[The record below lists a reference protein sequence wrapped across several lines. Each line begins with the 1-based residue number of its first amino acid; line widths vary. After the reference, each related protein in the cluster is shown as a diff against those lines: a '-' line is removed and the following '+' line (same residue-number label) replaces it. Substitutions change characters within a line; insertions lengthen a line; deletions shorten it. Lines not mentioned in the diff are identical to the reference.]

1 VTTTPPLL
9 PADVAALLPTP
20 CMLVDVAA
28 CERNIMRAARYF
40 ESTHAKLRPHF
51 KAHKCTKLLARQ
63 VAAGGC
69 VGVTCAT
76 AMEAEVLADNGFA
89 DILVANQVVTRSGLT
104 SLARAARASDL
115 TVVIDHHHH
124 VAALDSVASAEAV
137 EFGILIEVDVGM
149 HRCGLQPGSEQ
160 LLELAQAT
168 TAARSLTLRG
178 LQGYEGHAVS
188 LPERSERRERVQR
201 AGAILA
207 AERAR
212 LLGAGYPCPIVSG
225 GGTGTFDLAAQ
236 AGILDEIQAGSY
248 VLMDADY
255 ARLELGFEN
264 ALLLVSTVISHP
276 RPRVATIDAG
286 LKALTAERGMPQVLH
301 DGLVVRRLADEH
313 AWLSVADGESLQ
325 IGQQIFLV
333 PAHVDPA
340 VNLHDVLFAWDSE
353 SCKLDAWPVD
363 GRRVESREAGPGL
376 RASVSAAAQAAP

>member
-1 VTTTPPLL
+1 MTTAPPSL

-28 CERNIMRAARYF
+28 CERNITRAARYF

-89 DILVANQVVTRSGLT
+89 DILVANQVVTCSSLA
-104 SLARAARASDL
+104 SLARAACSCDI
-115 TVVIDHHHH
+115 TVVIDDHDHI
-124 VAALDSVASAEAV
+124 AALDSVASAAGV
-137 EFGILIEVDVGM
+137 EFGVLIEVDVGM
-149 HRCGLQPGSEQ
+149 HRCGLEPGSEQ
-160 LLELAQAT
+160 LLALARA
-168 TAARSLTLRG
+168 TAAAKPLTLRG

-188 LPERSERRERVQR
+188 LAARSERRDQVQQ

-212 LLGAGYPCPIVSG
+212 LLEAGYPCPIVSG

-236 AGILDEIQAGSY
+236 AGVLDEIQAGSY

-255 ARLELGFEN
+255 ARLDLPFEN
-264 ALLLVSTVISHP
+264 ALLVVSTLLSHP
-276 RPRVATIDAG
+276 RPGVATIDAG
-286 LKALTAERGMPQVLH
+286 LKALTAERGMPLVLH
-301 DGLVVRRLADEH
+301 DGLVVHRLADEH
-313 AWLSVADGESLQ
+313 AWLSVPDGESLR

-340 VNLHDVLFAWDSE
+340 INLHDVLFAWDSD

-363 GRRVESREAGPGL
+363 GRRVESRETAPGL
-376 RASVSAAAQAAP
+376 RASV